1 MNKEYDIIEIIQNI
15 IRTST
20 PENLRENLQDFHP
33 YELASA
39 FVTLTDEE
47 KNLVLAVLSNEELA
61 DIISYLDEDDSKELI
76 EEHTSE
82 QIAPIINEME
92 PDDAYDILTNIEA
105 DKAKDIFE
113 LLDEDSQKTIE
124 ILKEYEEGTAGSIMN
139 TNFISIESGKDIK
152 DLMRVL
158 IKNAPD
164 AESINTCFVVDAEGK
179 LLGTL
184 DLKKI
189 IMTKSP
195 KIVDEIMNENY
206 NSVSTQDRIDYV
218 INQISAY
225 DIYDM
230 PVIED
235 GILKGI
241 ITMDD
246 ALEAVASGAEEDYA
260 KLAGLSDIDVMDES
274 LGQSVRKRLPILA
287 ILLILNIGVSIIISA
302 FDYLFTYPSLTVITI
317 FQPLILGLAG
327 NSGIQ
332 SLGVT
337 IRKIAS
343 SELDRSKQVWRHLLK
358 EATVGILNGI
368 IVGTLVFAFSTI
380 FLYVNKNPLYL
391 PIGRV
396 VGIAVALGL
405 IIANLFG
412 AMIPV
417 LLYKLKFDPAAAS
430 GPFITTFMD
439 ILTALIYF
447 TLSSLIVYHYLT

>member
-1 MNKEYDIIEIIQNI
+1 MNKEYDIIETIQNI

-20 PENLRENLQDFHP
+20 QENLRENLQDFHP

-39 FVTLTDEE
+39 FVTLSEE
-47 KNLVLAVLSNEELA
+47 ERNLILSVLSHEELA
-61 DIISYLDEDDSKELI
+61 DIFSYLDEDDSKEII

-105 DKAKDIFE
+105 DKAKDIFD
-113 LLDEDSQKTIE
+113 LLDEESQETIE
-124 ILKEYEEGTAGSIMN
+124 TLKQYEEGTAGSIMN
-139 TNFISIESGKDIK
+139 TNYISIESGKDIK

-158 IKNAPD
+158 VRNAPE
-164 AESINTCFVVDAEGK
+164 AESINTCFVVDGDGK

-184 DLKKI
+184 DLKTI

-195 KIVDEIMNENY
+195 KKVDEIMNENFHA
-206 NSVSTQDRIDYV
+206 VSTLDHIDFV
-218 INQISAY
+218 LNQISDY

-230 PVIED
+230 PVLED
-235 GILKGI
+235 GLLKGI

-246 ALEAVASGAEEDYA
+246 ALEAVSAEAEEDYA
-260 KLAGLSDIDVMDES
+260 KLAGLSDVDVLDETVR
-274 LGQSVRKRLPILA
+274 QSVRKRLPILA
-287 ILLILNIGVSIIISA
+287 VLLVLNIGVSIIISA
-302 FDYLFTYPSLTVITI
+302 FDYLFTYPALTVITI

-337 IRKIAS
+337 IRKIAGA
-343 SELDRSKQVWRHLLK
+343 ELGRSQEVLRHLFK
-358 EATVGILNGI
+358 ESLVGILNGF
-368 IVGTLVFAFSTI
+368 IVGVLVFAFSTI
-380 FLYVNKNPLYL
+380 FLYYNHNPLYL

-412 AMIPV
+412 TLIPV
-417 LLYKLKFDPAAAS
+417 ILYKLKFDPAAAS
-430 GPFITTFMD
+430 GPFITTCMD

-447 TLSSLIVYHYLT
+447 SLSSLIVINYLT